1 MSIALEAVNLAEP
14 IWMRVMSQ
22 PESVLTESLN
32 LAERIRKD
40 FGFEVSVIGGRGS
53 RTDPWYIIDPDG
65 ERAALHTIQLL
76 TVFSGL
82 QNALWRVDKAH
93 PIEEAPDQ
101 LRVVMER
108 IRFQD
113 DNVLA
118 ERVPYF
124 FQFDMPAAG
133 VDPLAVL
140 GCVQPE
146 VGLALPYQLGWLHYQ
161 GTTES
166 MPLDVSGTGY
176 AAPYGAP
183 GIEAT
188 IFLYRSA
195 SAASDPTQA
204 ERKLDGRDI
213 AIEFAEA
220 DRVFQL
226 HSGSM
231 PIGEEQTVQ
240 PELARLPW
248 SIRTYTGTDGGTA
261 FLMLTAAGDHFIK
274 VRMTARP
281 DAKVGECARASFE
294 ELLHIAD
301 VTPR

>member
-1 MSIALEAVNLAEP
+1 MSIAPEAVNLAKP
-14 IWMRVMSQ
+14 NWVRVMSQ
-22 PESVLTESLN
+22 AETVITEPLN
-32 LAERIRKD
+32 LAERIRKE
-40 FGFEVSVIGGRGS
+40 FGFEVSVIGGKGS

-65 ERAALHTIQLL
+65 ERAALHAMQLL

-82 QNALWRVDKAH
+82 QNALWRLDKAH
-93 PIEEAPDQ
+93 SIEESPDQ
-101 LRVVMER
+101 LRAVMER
-108 IRFQD
+108 IRIQD
-113 DNVLA
+113 ENVVA

-133 VDPLAVL
+133 VNPLAVL

-161 GTTES
+161 GATES

-183 GIEAT
+183 GIQAT

-195 SAASDPTQA
+195 SGT
-204 ERKLDGRDI
+204 KLDIQDI

-231 PIGEEQTVQ
+231 PTGEERSIQ

-248 SIRTYTGTDGGTA
+248 SIRTYTTTDGGTA

-274 VRMTARP
+274 VRMTARA
-281 DAKVGECARASFE
+281 DAKVSECAQASFE

>member
-1 MSIALEAVNLAEP
+1 MAKPNWVRE
-14 IWMRVMSQ
+14 MSQ
-22 PESVLTESLN
+22 AETVYTESLN
-32 LAERIRKD
+32 LAERIRKE
-40 FGFEVSVIGGRGS
+40 FGFEVSVIGGKGS
-53 RTDPWYIIDPDG
+53 RTDPWCIIDPDG
-65 ERAALHTIQLL
+65 ERAALHAMQLL

-82 QNALWRVDKAH
+82 QNAIWRLDKAH

-113 DNVLA
+113 ENVVA

-124 FQFDMPAAG
+124 FQFEMPAAG
-133 VDPLAVL
+133 VNPLAVL
-140 GCVQPE
+140 GCVQPD

-161 GTTES
+161 GATES
-166 MPLDVSGTGY
+166 MPLDASGTGY

-183 GIEAT
+183 GIDAT
-188 IFLYRSA
+188 IFQYRSA
-195 SAASDPTQA
+195 SEA
-204 ERKLDGRDI
+204 KLDSQEI

-226 HSGSM
+226 HSGSTPM
-231 PIGEEQTVQ
+231 GEEQSVQ

-248 SIRTYTGTDGGTA
+248 SIRTYAATDGGTA

-274 VRMTARP
+274 VRMMARP
-281 DAKVGECARASFE
+281 EAKVGECAQASFE
-294 ELLHIAD
+294 ELLHLAD
-301 VTPR
+301 VIPR